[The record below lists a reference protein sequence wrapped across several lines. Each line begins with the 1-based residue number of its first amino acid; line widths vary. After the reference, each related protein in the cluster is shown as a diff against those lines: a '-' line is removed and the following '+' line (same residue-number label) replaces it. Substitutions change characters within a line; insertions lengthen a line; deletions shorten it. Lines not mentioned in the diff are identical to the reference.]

1 MENRRISKPAGI
13 SFSVPAVP
21 PSGNAYVRHTKMGR
35 HYVTE
40 EANRFKDLVFHIA
53 NSKKLTIRWKHYGVG
68 ISIFLGRKQKGDLD
82 NFAKVMLDSLVYSAI
97 IDSDAKVTE
106 LRMSKTRDIDNP
118 RTVISVW
125 AV

>member
-21 PSGNAYVRHTKMGR
+21 PSVNHYLKHTRTGR

-40 EANRFKDLVFHIA
+40 EAKDFKDYVVLFS
-53 NSKKLTIRWKHYGVG
+53 SKQRIRWKHYGVE
-68 ISIFLGRKQKGDLD
+68 ILIFLGKKQKGDLD
-82 NFAKVMLDSLVYSAI
+82 NFAKVCLDSLVFAGV
-97 IDSDAKVTE
+97 IDSDAKITD
-106 LRMSKTRDIDNP
+106 LHMTKDRDISNP